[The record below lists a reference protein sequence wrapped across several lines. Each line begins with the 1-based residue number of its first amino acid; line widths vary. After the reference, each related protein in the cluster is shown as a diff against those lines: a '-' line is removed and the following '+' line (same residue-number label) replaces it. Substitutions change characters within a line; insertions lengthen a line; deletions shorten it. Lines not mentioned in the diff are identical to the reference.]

1 MKHRRLQ
8 VRDLMTKDPIT
19 VGAGQSLYDAYALMF
34 EHEFRRLPVIQHG
47 KLAGIVTL
55 GDIQRALSA
64 VLTGGQTAAETTAD
78 LRASTLAVG
87 DIMSPDPITVAPGDT
102 IQEAAEQML
111 ENQISALPVTEDG
124 RVVGIVTES
133 DIFRLVVT
141 SWSEETRSC
150 APNHHLRT
158 APYALRCAARLP
170 RRCAPARQI
179 GPLTRPR

>member
-19 VGAGQSLYDAYALMF
+19 VGPGLALDDAYALMV
-34 EHEFRRLPVIQHG
+34 EHEIRRLPVLQHG

-55 GDIQRALSA
+55 SDIQRALPA
-64 VLTGGQTAAETTAD
+64 VAPGTTANGS
-78 LRASTLAVG
+78 LPSSILTVG
-87 DIMSPDPITVAPGDT
+87 DVMSPDPITVTPGDT

-111 ENQISALPVTEDG
+111 ENQVSALPVVEDG

-141 SWSEETRSC
+141 SWSEEG
-150 APNHHLRT
+150 
-158 APYALRCAARLP
+158 ALIRA
-170 RRCAPARQI
+170 
-179 GPLTRPR
+179 

>member
-19 VGAGQSLYDAYALMF
+19 IGAGLSLDDAYALMAA
-34 EHEFRRLPVIQHG
+34 HDIRRLPVVQHG

-55 GDIQRALSA
+55 GDIRRALSFA
-64 VLTGGQTAAETTAD
+64 MTGGAANGGLGAAALTVA
-78 LRASTLAVG
+78 

-111 ENQISALPVTEDG
+111 ENQVSALPVVEDG

-141 SWSEETRSC
+141 SWSEES
-150 APNHHLRT
+150 AFM
-158 APYALRCAARLP
+158 
-170 RRCAPARQI
+170 
-179 GPLTRPR
+179 RP

>member
-19 VGAGQSLYDAYALMF
+19 IGGGQSLYDAYARML
-34 EHEFRRLPVIQHG
+34 EHEVRPLPVLQHG

-55 GDIQRALSA
+55 GDIRRALSA
-64 VLTGGQTAAETTAD
+64 VLAGSQTAAETTAD
-78 LRASTLAVG
+78 LRASPLTVG

-102 IQEAAEQML
+102 LQEAAEQML
-111 ENQISALPVTEDG
+111 EDQVSGLPVVEDG

-141 SWSEETRSC
+141 SWSEEG
-150 APNHHLRT
+150 
-158 APYALRCAARLP
+158 ALMRA
-170 RRCAPARQI
+170 
-179 GPLTRPR
+179 